1 MVFCWVA
8 HKRIWHFKVCEA
20 CNWNGEHDAKRTSI
34 FKFCEVSSAQMRSSP
49 ERKCNNKHL
58 NKQESQQTTTR
69 IVVITLGDQH
79 TPPPIVIQR
88 NFNLCASLQ
97 CWLTSSCWGFEVDG
111 SLYPWHCHRH
121 HIRGQNAIIMRRKAS
136 FCECLHV
143 FFVCTRR
150 CGCARSNG
158 SCRCVSGS
166 MAAFA
171 GGSAVSLTDEILH
184 LVHWQPMLAL
194 VTTDFESWNWQTRP
208 ILHSWGQS

>member
-97 CWLTSSCWGFEVDG
+97 CWLTSSCWGFEDDG
-111 SLYPWHCHRH
+111 SLYAISLALPPASHPRAECH
-121 HIRGQNAIIMRRKAS
+121 
-136 FCECLHV
+136 
-143 FFVCTRR
+143 TRR
-150 CGCARSNG
+150 CGCARSND